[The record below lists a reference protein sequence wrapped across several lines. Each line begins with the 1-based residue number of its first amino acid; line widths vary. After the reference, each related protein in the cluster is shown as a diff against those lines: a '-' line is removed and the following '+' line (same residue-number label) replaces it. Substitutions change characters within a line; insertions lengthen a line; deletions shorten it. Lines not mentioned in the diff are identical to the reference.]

1 MLDRIKKL
9 MEKRGLSPAQF
20 ADEIGLKRSS
30 LSHILSGRNNPSL
43 DVIMKIKSRY
53 DEVNTDW
60 LLFGAGQPV
69 GKEDKTRKSEKDEL
83 IEPVLHET
91 KKAVGQ
97 QLLSFEPD
105 DSKVTLKQMV
115 PTAQDKPISSSAVSH
130 ENDKTAKAVR
140 MVVFYSDQT
149 FESFESR

>member
-9 MEKRGLSPAQF
+9 MEKKGLSPAQF

-69 GKEDKTRKSEKDEL
+69 GKEDKTRKSEKDE
-83 IEPVLHET
+83 IKESVLQET
-91 KKAVGQ
+91 KKAGGQ
-97 QLLSFEPD
+97 QLLSFETD
-105 DSKVTLKQMV
+105 DSKVTLKQAV
-115 PTAQDKPISSSAVSH
+115 PTLQDKPISTPTVSR